1 MKGLLM
7 KKCFSSRLILV
18 FAVSIAGSPAF
29 GQDRFSDPV
38 QVLIVTAHPD
48 DDAAFSGVV
57 YQITHQL
64 GGAVDL
70 ALVTDGSGGFR
81 YSTLAEKI
89 YGLEITNEAV
99 ARDHLPAIRKQELMA
114 GGSIVGIRNYFFL
127 DQLDD
132 AFSTDPQPA
141 LTTIWNAEFVR
152 KRLAELLRKGSYDLV
167 FVALPFVQM
176 HGHHKAATILALE
189 AVELL
194 PPSERPVV
202 LGGFL
207 CAVGNQPIQFEGL
220 DGYAITAVGSGQ
232 PLVEFDRTQKFG
244 FNNRL
249 DFRIIANWV
258 IAEHKSQGAMQLNMN
273 RGDAECYWFFDIN
286 DVTQETAVRDFFDRL
301 TVRVR

>member
-1 MKGLLM
+1 M
-7 KKCFSSRLILV
+7 KKI
-18 FAVSIAGSPAF
+18 
-29 GQDRFSDPV
+29 
-38 QVLIVTAHPD
+38 
-48 DDAAFSGVV
+48 
-57 YQITHQL
+57 
-64 GGAVDL
+64 
-70 ALVTDGSGGFR
+70 
-81 YSTLAEKI
+81 
-89 YGLEITNEAV
+89 
-99 ARDHLPAIRKQELMA
+99 
-114 GGSIVGIRNYFFL
+114 
-127 DQLDD
+127 
-132 AFSTDPQPA
+132 
-141 LTTIWNAEFVR
+141 
-152 KRLAELLRKGSYDLV
+152 
-167 FVALPFVQM
+167 
-176 HGHHKAATILALE
+176 
-189 AVELL
+189 
-194 PPSERPVV
+194 V

>member
-1 MKGLLM
+1 MGKY
-7 KKCFSSRLILV
+7 FSSRLILGL
-18 FAVSIAGSPAF
+18 AVSMVGSPVMS
-29 GQDRFSDPV
+29 QERFSDPV

-99 ARDHLPAIRKQELMA
+99 ARQHLPAIRKQELMA
-114 GGSIVGIRNYFFL
+114 GGAIVGIRNYFFL

-141 LTTIWNAEFVR
+141 LTTIWNADFVR
-152 KRLAELLRKGSYDLV
+152 KRLAELMRKGSYDLV

-194 PPSERPVV
+194 PPSRRPVV

-207 CAVGNQPIQFEGL
+207 CAVGNQPIRFEGL
-220 DGYAITAVGSGQ
+220 DGYAMTAVGLGQ

-244 FNNRL
+244 FNDRL

-286 DVTQETAVRDFFDRL
+286 DVTRKTAVSDLFSRL
-301 TVRVR
+301 TVRER